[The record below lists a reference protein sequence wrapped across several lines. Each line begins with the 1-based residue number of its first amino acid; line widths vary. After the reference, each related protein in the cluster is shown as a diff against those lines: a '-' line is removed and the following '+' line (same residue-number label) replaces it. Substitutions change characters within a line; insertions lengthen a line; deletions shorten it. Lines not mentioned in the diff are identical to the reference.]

1 MNSSLSNTHEL
12 CSRSSPSF
20 PSPLHLNYIHH
31 SVSSLIALLWRVVTS
46 ITDLQ
51 KELYFFQYSILTSC
65 FIDDYCCLSTISS
78 KKHSMNSNPNYK
90 YCPKSEKTYLRYYDE
105 FMTAKEELGISSVD
119 DGLKAVFDQWATCYQ
134 ASTLSTRLSGIK
146 SILISREI
154 AYKDSTFEFIQKC
167 IHMGIQLLS
176 IQCRQ
181 ITSRLLIHSLPTIT
195 TSNSPCCALSSLLL
209 NDCSS
214 NETTKSQYPHTCQ

>member
-1 MNSSLSNTHEL
+1 
-12 CSRSSPSF
+12 
-20 PSPLHLNYIHH
+20 
-31 SVSSLIALLWRVVTS
+31 
-46 ITDLQ
+46 
-51 KELYFFQYSILTSC
+51 
-65 FIDDYCCLSTISS
+65 
-78 KKHSMNSNPNYK
+78 MNSNPHYK
-90 YCPKSEKTYLRYYDE
+90 YCPKSEKTYLRYYNE

-119 DGLKAVFDQWATCYQ
+119 DGLKAVFDKWATCYQ

-167 IHMGIQLLS
+167 INMEIHVLS

-181 ITSRLLIHSLPTIT
+181 TTSRLLIHSLQTFT
-195 TSNSPCCALSSLLL
+195 TSNSHCRTLSSLIP

>member
-31 SVSSLIALLWRVVTS
+31 SMSSLIALLWRVVTS

-119 DGLKAVFDQWATCYQ
+119 DGLKAVFDQWVTYYQ

-154 AYKDSTFEFIQKC
+154 EYKDSTFEFIQKC